1 MIGRRRFSAAPL
13 SALMG
18 AFVASLAGCA
28 TGVSS
33 QPQVGHG
40 RIERLPDFGS
50 RFVDARHV
58 DVWLPPGYSANR
70 PCRVLY
76 MHDGQALFDGAMS
89 MSKKGWHVDA
99 ALGALIAQ
107 RAVPDT
113 LVVGIWN
120 TGLRRHSEYFP
131 DKFLPFIAEPLRG
144 LFISKALDGRPR
156 ADAYL
161 RFIVEELK
169 PAIDR
174 RFATLPQREHSFV
187 MGSSMGGLISMYAL
201 TEYPRV
207 FGGAACLSTHWI
219 GGFER
224 NTEIPDAALRYLEQA
239 LPAPGAHRLYMD
251 RGTLELDALYD
262 TAQARVDALLRERGY
277 AAPRFS
283 SRVFEGTGHNEVFWR
298 ERLHIP
304 LRFLLEA

>member
-1 MIGRRRFSAAPL
+1 MIHRRHIAVAPL
-13 SALMG
+13 ATLLWP
-18 AFVASLAGCA
+18 LAGCSTVA
-28 TGVSS
+28 RTLSQVS
-33 QPQVGHG
+33 QG
-40 RIERLPDFGS
+40 RIERLADFSS
-50 RFVDARHV
+50 RFVDSRHV
-58 DVWLPPGYSANR
+58 DVWLPPGYSPSM

-76 MHDGQALFDGAMS
+76 MHDGQALFNGTMS
-89 MSKKGWHVDA
+89 MSKQGWHVNV

-113 LVVGIWN
+113 LVVAIWN

-131 DKFLPFIAEPLRG
+131 EKFLPFVAEPLRSH
-144 LFISKALDGRPR
+144 FVAKALDGRPR

-174 RFATLPQREHSFV
+174 RFATLPQREDTFV
-187 MGSSMGGLISMYAL
+187 MGSSMGGLISIYAL
-201 TEYPRV
+201 TEYPQV

-224 NTEIPDAALRYLEQA
+224 NTELPDGALQYLAQA
-239 LPAPGAHRLYMD
+239 LPAPGTHRLYMD

-262 TAQARVDALLRERGY
+262 TAQGRVDALMRERGF
-277 AAPRFS
+277 AAPGFT
-283 SRVFEGTGHNEVFWR
+283 SRVFAGTGHSEVFWR